1 AKACAA
7 CHQLEGAGHAVG
19 PDLAQVAN
27 KSSIYLLTEILDPN
41 KNVDTRYIEYQAILK
56 NGRTVAGLLAA
67 ETAASITL
75 RGQEAKEEVIL
86 RSEIVE
92 LHSTGKSLMPEGL
105 EKDLPKQAM
114 ADLIA
119 YLMAQSKR

>member
-1 AKACAA
+1 
-7 CHQLEGAGHAVG
+7 
-19 PDLAQVAN
+19 
-27 KSSIYLLTEILDPN
+27 PN

-56 NGRTVAGLLAA
+56 NGRTIAGVVAA

-86 RSEIVE
+86 RSEIYE
-92 LHSTGKSLMPEGL
+92 LHSTAKSLMPEGL

-114 ADLIA
+114 ADLIG
-119 YLMAQSKR
+119 YLTGKSEASKQIDRLEGKTRQ